1 MTLALVTPPPLA
13 ADPGVAGLLQMFG
26 QDDAP
31 AVEIKYAPGV
41 CDTDHAQLFD
51 PDIRDV
57 ARAIC
62 RHLDLGPADWVAVS
76 AGLGQFERARTWIYD
91 LPPDHGGR
99 RLGIV
104 SGLSFA
110 YLNVARTILLNR
122 MWRPG
127 RNREVVAHAQLGEL
141 ACAADPGRAS

>member
-1 MTLALVTPPPLA
+1 MPNGRAGGA
-13 ADPGVAGLLQMFG
+13 AVAGLLQMFS

-91 LPPDHGGR
+91 VPPDQGGC

-110 YLNVARTILLNR
+110 YLNVARTILLN
-122 MWRPG
+122 MLWRPG
-127 RNREVVAHAQLGEL
+127 RNREVVAPDQPGE
-141 ACAADPGRAS
+141 PASVQGGAS